1 MNTYSGWTSPQP
13 PGDVMRDMRAGLAAC
28 IEEHKRGPRPLMITY
43 AEAVVLLRFN
53 PTRRNRRRLV
63 KLTLGVR
70 RFLRRQ
76 PHPARIARQNRRVRI
91 TFSFWDPPD
100 A

>member
-1 MNTYSGWTSPQP
+1 MSTYPGWTYPQT
-13 PGDVMRDMRAGLAAC
+13 PGEVMRDLRAGFAAL
-28 IEEHKRGPRPLMITY
+28 IEEHERGPRAATISY
-43 AEAVVLLRFN
+43 AHAVAVLRFW

-63 KLTLGVR
+63 KLTLSVR
-70 RFLRRQ
+70 RILRRR
-76 PHPARIARQNRRVRI
+76 PHPARIARQNRIRM